1 MRVDDFADLSANL
14 RHHAQSRRPNGAF
27 VGRPGGFDDGP
38 EAVAPWPE
46 LQELPSAADPEPVG
60 FPTRGLGPILG
71 PATEALAE
79 TVQVPPALAAGSV
92 LSGAAVVVQRIADV
106 EAPHGAVAPT
116 SLFVVSVGV
125 SGDRKSAV
133 DNVAIAPIDD
143 ERRHETAEHA
153 AKRRSFDSEQAGRR
167 AGDPEPLLPVARSLY
182 VSQGTTEGLHRLL
195 RGQPTLSLLSKE
207 GAEVIAGHSLR
218 EERRGAGLA
227 WLLKAWDGATL
238 DSLTKGDGLSVLIGR
253 RFSMHIMLQPVVA
266 ETLLTDPLAHGQGL
280 LARCL
285 ISAPQ
290 SLAGTRLFRDGEV
303 PALLRPEVRTFHSR
317 IRELLNCRPEPHPE
331 GDGVELAR
339 RIVRLSPEARALWIE
354 FYNLAET
361 EQRQGGGLCDTRV
374 KPWASKAAEH
384 ALRLAAVIEV
394 ASSPEAVAIT
404 GTTMEGAIEVAGHY
418 LGEFVRLLGASEA
431 TLHGKRLAQLAK
443 FMRDRGPSVSHANV
457 LQSVPRELRS
467 LKAEGLNQLLDEL
480 ARLGHIRRRGEG
492 WEVRPC

>member
-1 MRVDDFADLSANL
+1 MRVDDLHALGGDV
-14 RHHAQSRRPNGAF
+14 RRHAQSRRTNGAF
-27 VGRPGGFDDGP
+27 PGRPDDFDDGP
-38 EAVAPWPE
+38 ESVGPWPE
-46 LQELPSAADPEPVG
+46 LQELPSADDPKPAA
-60 FPTRGLGPILG
+60 FPTHGLGPILG

-92 LSGAAVVVQRIADV
+92 LSGAAVVVQRIVDV
-106 EAPHGAVAPT
+106 ETPHGAVAPT
-116 SLFVVSVGV
+116 SLFVVSVAV
-125 SGDRKSAV
+125 SGDRKTAV

-143 ERRHETAEHA
+143 EHRRETVEHA
-153 AKRRSFDSEQAGRR
+153 ARRRSFDSEQAGRR
-167 AGDPEPLLPVARSLY
+167 AGDPEPSPPVERSLY
-182 VSQGTTEGLHRLL
+182 STQGTVEGFHRQL

-207 GAEVIAGHSLR
+207 GAEVIAGYSLR
-218 EERRGAGLA
+218 EERRTAGLA

-253 RFSMHIMLQPVVA
+253 RFAMHVMLQPVVA
-266 ETLLTDPLAHGQGL
+266 EALLTDPLAHGQGL

-394 ASSPEAVAIT
+394 ASSPEAVEIT